1 MLLRK
6 KLIKNPLKK
15 GIMYVILNCKNVERG
30 AKMSA
35 KKRKKRL
42 TNRQRAELEKKA
54 EKSKSTKQL
63 MIILA
68 CVFAVVGFSLIAVA
82 VALGS

>member
-1 MLLRK
+1 
-6 KLIKNPLKK
+6 
-15 GIMYVILNCKNVERG
+15 
-30 AKMSA
+30 MSA